1 MRISDWSS
9 DVCSSDLGPSS
20 GTQAHSVTNRLTQ
33 SRRGW
38 LRPLQEQIIMT
49 VIGLVSGTVE
59 KGFVGQLV
67 TLSIHIH
74 IEMPPKPYRPLSP
87 KLQIRRSFTTQQH
100 FPTENGRDEDRE
112 RVGQ

>member
-67 TLSIHIH
+67 TLSIHIP
-74 IEMPPKPYRPLSP
+74 IEMRPKPYRPLSP
-87 KLQIRRSFTTQQH
+87 KLEIRRSFT
-100 FPTENGRDEDRE
+100 FKKDVE
-112 RVGQ
+112 RKSKRLNSSN